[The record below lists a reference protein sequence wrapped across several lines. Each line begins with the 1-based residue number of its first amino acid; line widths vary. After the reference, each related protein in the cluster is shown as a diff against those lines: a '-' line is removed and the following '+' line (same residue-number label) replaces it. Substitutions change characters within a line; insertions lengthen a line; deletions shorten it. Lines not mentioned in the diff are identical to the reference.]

1 MFAPQFGTAVR
12 SLLRSGGRAL
22 RRRLGRFAGDR
33 SGSATVMAL
42 FLLVFILV
50 VGGMAVDVLRYEHQ
64 RVRLQSTADRA
75 VLAAGSLRQPN
86 DPYDVVAEYFE
97 REGLS
102 AYLKGV
108 QVDEGLNFRTVSVQT
123 EAVVPAAFMR
133 LVGVNSLTASAAS
146 TAEERYSK
154 VEVALVLDLSNS
166 MNSFSRIE
174 NLRVAGGQ
182 FIETLFANAEP
193 DQISVT
199 VVNYT
204 GQVNPGA
211 DLLQYYNVSDTQPF
225 SHCVEFDAQDYQ
237 SMAMPMNTALQGA
250 GHFDPWHTSRAR
262 NMIFCPTPRFPQWNV
277 NDYSGRENLV
287 MSGDPVELTD
297 FLEGLWADGNTS
309 IEIGLRWGAAMLD
322 PSSRPIIDNM
332 IADGEVSA
340 AFSGRPLD
348 YDDEETLKAV
358 VLMTDGENFEQWIMN
373 DDYKTGQSPIW
384 HTVFFD
390 QVPSQM
396 VIQGQTM
403 NLQQEVNGLLNGTI
417 QASEL
422 QQHRFDTLSV
432 PMNAPGGLTAT
443 RPNRNLGSGGDYLNN
458 NRVYLGVQRHNDGA
472 SFQNWDFYLPSPTA
486 TNPGNS
492 NEFHG
497 SPWGWTANLPNSGS
511 SSVPTASNCF
521 YHPATNTQLL
531 FDVIRC
537 SDRVMYRMTWPWVFD
552 NFSVRWVASRLIGPG
567 TPMTANQFV
576 NAVLSRRSA
585 SVKNQH
591 LDVMCDTIKAR
602 DIPIFTVAFEAPPG
616 GVSAM
621 QSCASSLNH
630 FYDVEG
636 TDISTAFRAIAGTI
650 NRLRLTQ

>member
-12 SLLRSGGRAL
+12 SILRSGGRAL

-33 SGSATVMAL
+33 SGSATIMAL
-42 FLLVFILV
+42 FLLVFVLV

-133 LVGVNSLTASAAS
+133 LVGVNTLTATAAA

-166 MNSFSRIE
+166 MNSFNRIE
-174 NLRVAGGQ
+174 NLRIAGAE

-211 DLLQYYNVSDTQPF
+211 DLAQYYDISMTQPF
-225 SHCVEFDAQDYQ
+225 SHCVEFSAQDYQ

-250 GHFDPWHTSRAR
+250 GHFDPWFASRAR
-262 NMIFCPTPRFPQWNV
+262 NMIFCPTPRFPQ
-277 NDYSGRENLV
+277 YSTFDSTHRENIV
-287 MSGDPVELTD
+287 MSGDPAFLTEY
-297 FLEGLWADGNTS
+297 LEGLWADGNTS

-322 PSSRPIIDNM
+322 PSSRPIIDDM
-332 IADGEVSA
+332 IARGVVDA

-373 DDYKTGQSPIW
+373 DAVKTGQSDVW
-384 HTVFFD
+384 HTVFFS
-390 QVPSQM
+390 QVPA
-396 VIQGQTM
+396 QGGM
-403 NLQQEVNGLLNGTI
+403 MSLQNEVNGILNGTI
-417 QASEL
+417 TPTEL
-422 QQHRFDTLSV
+422 QLHRFNALSV
-432 PMNAPGGLTAT
+432 PMNVPGLTAT
-443 RPNRNLGSGGDYLNN
+443 RPNRNLGSSGNYLHNS
-458 NRVYLGVQRHNDGA
+458 RVYLSVRPNNTG
-472 SFQNWDFYLPSPTA
+472 NWYLPSPIQ

-492 NEFHG
+492 GHWHN
-497 SPWGWTANLPNSGS
+497 SPWLTGTLPTFTNTTVPAASGCQFHAAGS
-511 SSVPTASNCF
+511 ASN
-521 YHPATNTQLL
+521 PLL
-531 FDVIRC
+531 FDFWVC
-537 SDRVMYRMTWPWVFD
+537 NDRIAYRMTYPWLWD
-552 NFSVRWVASRLIGPG
+552 NFPVRWVAQRLYNAPG
-567 TPMTANQFV
+567 IMGTNAFV
-576 NAVLSRRSA
+576 NSVLDRRPA
-585 SVKNQH
+585 NVKNQH
-591 LDVMCDTIKAR
+591 LDVMCDTIKAQ

-630 FYDVEG
+630 FYDVAG